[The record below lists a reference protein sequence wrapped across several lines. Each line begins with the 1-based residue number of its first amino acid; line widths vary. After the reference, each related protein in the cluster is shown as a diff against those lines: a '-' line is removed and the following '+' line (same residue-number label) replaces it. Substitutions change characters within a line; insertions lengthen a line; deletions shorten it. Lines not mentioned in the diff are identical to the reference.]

1 MVNSTAV
8 SCGLSAAISAGDF
21 PVQVSLNGQQFH
33 DSSVQFHFTPVI
45 FSLAGP
51 PVGSDTGGSE
61 VLIRGFGLSNVE
73 LLDLSQIL
81 CKFGD
86 IETVPAASISD
97 NGDGMTATVT
107 CVAPELPQTTREA
120 RDAVMGVN
128 DTVLEPARDD
138 VTGLYDVTLELS
150 VDNGAHFSSVQPETN
165 PCACWGPSYRHD
177 TDNDDCRDSLQSSG
191 ACTGA
196 SANRWTCEA
205 AGSCTFTAVG
215 STTAFEAATCTT
227 TPQPAC
233 STAIS

>member
-1 MVNSTAV
+1 MTGCTTTPDPACALVGTDQADCEAAGSCTWANRDGEWGCAVTDQDAACEAAATGKDACEAAGATPGDCSWSPEWLRQGFTGYCRGEQLCSYTGMVNSTAV

-97 NGDGMTATVT
+97 NGYAQASLFSGHIDDLTA
-107 CVAPELPQTTREA
+107 
-120 RDAVMGVN
+120 
-128 DTVLEPARDD
+128 
-138 VTGLYDVTLELS
+138 
-150 VDNGAHFSSVQPETN
+150 
-165 PCACWGPSYRHD
+165 
-177 TDNDDCRDSLQSSG
+177 
-191 ACTGA
+191 A
-196 SANRWTCEA
+196 S
-205 AGSCTFTAVG
+205 
-215 STTAFEAATCTT
+215 
-227 TPQPAC
+227 
-233 STAIS
+233 